1 MEELVTL
8 SEAARRLNRS
18 EATLR
23 WWRHRGQG
31 PQSFRAGRRVM
42 YRATDLE
49 RWIDDQI
56 AADVHRR
63 SL

>member
-8 SEAARRLNRS
+8 REAARRLNTS

-23 WWRHRGQG
+23 WWRHMGQG

-49 RWIDDQI
+49 RWIDERI
-56 AADVHRR
+56 AVDKGRR
-63 SL
+63 SQ

>member
-8 SEAARRLNRS
+8 SEAARRLNTS

-23 WWRHRGQG
+23 WWRHGGLG

-42 YRATDLE
+42 YRAADLE
-49 RWIDDQI
+49 RWVEDLI
-56 AADVHRR
+56 AADNARR
-63 SL
+63 L